1 MKIKRRG
8 SAGWSGSL
16 KEGKGEIS
24 TASGALKAYP
34 YGFNSRFGDVQG
46 SNPEELLGAAH
57 SACFTMALSLVLGE
71 AGLTADH
78 LVTTAEVT
86 LEQNDHGFSIT
97 AVHLNLKGKVPGV
110 DAATFEKLAQGT
122 KADCPVSKVLN
133 VEITLE
139 AELVG

>member
-8 SAGWSGSL
+8 SAAWSGSL

-46 SNPEELLGAAH
+46 SNPEELLRAAH

-71 AGLTADH
+71 AGLTADS
-78 LVTTAEVT
+78 LETTAEVT
-86 LEQNDHGFSIT
+86 LEQNDQGFSIT
-97 AVHLNLKGKVPGV
+97 AVHLKLKGKVPSV
-110 DAATFEKLAQGT
+110 DAVTFEKLAQG
-122 KADCPVSKVLN
+122 AEASCPVSKGLN
-133 VEITLE
+133 ADITLE
-139 AELVG
+139 AELLG